1 MFSPA
6 VLDHFQNPRNAGLPE
21 DATTMVEVTNPVCG
35 DILQL
40 AVRTEGEHI
49 VAAGF
54 KARGCVTAMACASFV
69 AEFLMGK
76 TKKDSASI
84 SAEGISD
91 ALGGLPL
98 ATFHGSQLAA
108 EAVQMLLEKLP

>member
-1 MFSPA
+1 MFSAA

-21 DATTMVEVTNPVCG
+21 NATAMVEVTNPVCG

-54 KARGCVTAMACASFV
+54 KARGCVTAMACASFIT
-69 AEFLMGK
+69 EFLIGK

-84 SAEGISD
+84 SAERISD
-91 ALGGLPL
+91 ALGGVP
-98 ATFHGSQLAA
+98 AVSFHGSQLAV
-108 EAVQMLLEKLP
+108 EAALVLLEKLP